1 MGLIALLVGSIGAG
15 LLFTVIPLS
24 LHLLSQKEKK

>member
-1 MGLIALLVGSIGAG
+1 MSLIALLVGSIGVG

-24 LHLLSQKEKK
+24 LHFLSEKEKE